1 MYCLFRNYRDKEVGR
16 LNNVIERLQ
25 EKTHAHVT
33 AMNKELRASNAK
45 CAAQSE
51 RLAVMGERLRVAESA
66 VISVGEH
73 RGSTARAALPHL
85 TSFEGAF
92 GEMEGL
98 RHAKERAAALEAE
111 NQALRSSLKKAAVCS
126 PSADGD
132 ADDDLE
138 GSPQPGELV
147 V

>member
-1 MYCLFRNYRDKEVGR
+1 MYRLFHYRDKEVGR

-66 VISVGEH
+66 VISVG
-73 RGSTARAALPHL
+73 
-85 TSFEGAF
+85 
-92 GEMEGL
+92 
-98 RHAKERAAALEAE
+98 
-111 NQALRSSLKKAAVCS
+111 
-126 PSADGD
+126 
-132 ADDDLE
+132 
-138 GSPQPGELV
+138 
-147 V
+147 